1 MSKPVIGRLQAE
13 QDPPLPPLRPIL
25 EAPIVNADEKSIYTV
40 LKDLVL
46 DADRRAAFDRASREF
61 ALAWHADDTCA
72 ARFEMVIER
81 IRAGLPP
88 ETPDLYPASRPYAI
102 RRFTPSCTDD
112 AHGLSGG
119 CEWALNPRCDQ

>member
-1 MSKPVIGRLQAE
+1 MF
-13 QDPPLPPLRPIL
+13 
-25 EAPIVNADEKSIYTV
+25 
-40 LKDLVL
+40 KDLVL
-46 DADRRAAFDRASREF
+46 DADRCAALDRASREF
-61 ALAWHADDTCA
+61 ALAWDADDACA

-88 ETPDLYPASRPYAI
+88 ETPDFYASSQPCPI

-119 CEWALNPRCDQ
+119 REWTLKPRCDQ